1 MDATHAESHNTR
13 IVVAL
18 AAAASLALAPQ
29 APLIAQAV
37 TETAAEAVSTASSV
51 LDNALAI
58 RAGAEPEAKILAGRH
73 NR

>member
-1 MDATHAESHNTR
+1 MDVTHAEGNNKR

-29 APLIAQAV
+29 APLIAQGV
-37 TETAAEAVSTASSV
+37 TETVTVAVSTAGSV
-51 LDNALAI
+51 LDNVLAGLG
-58 RAGAEPEAKILAGRH
+58 AAEPEAKILAGKH